1 MLEKKSAK
9 GDLDGKKTTFVL
21 IGFVVVLA
29 MVYVGFEL
37 FATQPKTEM
46 MAVEDADFVAVVDEQ
61 VQSTDQTPPPAPP
74 QQQQQEAVI
83 NVVEN
88 FIHVNTDFDF
98 SSDFDMN
105 ESISDYVPIDI
116 VETEVD
122 NTPPLR
128 VAEKLPEFPGGMEKF
143 YEMLRNEL
151 QYPETA
157 RAANIQGPVMI
168 EFVVEKNGSISNP
181 KVLYSL
187 FPDCDKEAIRALLQ
201 LPKWHPAEQM
211 GKPVRCYFTLPIRFS
226 LQ

>member
-1 MLEKKSAK
+1 M
-9 GDLDGKKTTFVL
+9 F
-21 IGFVVVLA
+21 
-29 MVYVGFEL
+29 
-37 FATQPKTEM
+37 
-46 MAVEDADFVAVVDEQ
+46 VEDDDFVAVVDEQ
-61 VQSTDQTPPPAPP
+61 VESTDQTPPPAPP

-88 FIHVNTDFDF
+88 FVQVSTDFDF
-98 SSDFDMN
+98 SNDFDEN
-105 ESISDYVPIDI
+105 AAITEYVPIDL

-143 YEMLRNEL
+143 YELLRNEL
-151 QYPETA
+151 KYPETA
-157 RAANIQGPVMI
+157 RNANIQGAVVI

-181 KVLYSL
+181 KTIYSL

-201 LPKWHPAEQM
+201 MPKWTPAEQM
-211 GKPVRCYFTLPIRFS
+211 GRPVRCYFTIPIRFT